1 VGVVLPSDAGYR
13 RARRAR
19 QGEARL
25 HPRLD
30 VVLEWTREYRRFL
43 ASGNGYDAAKQR
55 VVATLFAEALA
66 GADLW
71 AVFGVTGR
79 GSRLAAAEIFV
90 CFSDFERVAR
100 QEAHAAVTADE
111 LARFTSSLGWRRT
124 SSGACST
131 PSARRACSCTPTS
144 RRRRCG
150 LGREG
155 SRAGADR
162 PDPRLELRRRSL
174 TLEPRQCRAGRRPP
188 TVHSRRHHSGDGSNP
203 GLRKRA

>member
-30 VVLEWTREYRRFL
+30 VVLKRTREYRRFL

-111 LARFTSSLGWRRT
+111 LTRFTSSLGVADDVLWCVQRAFGPPIVFVHTDEQAAALR
-124 SSGACST
+124 SAPDRDRWADEYFALVRAHDEFGYLERADVAVHVDSRQNLDENYSGN
-131 PSARRACSCTPTS
+131 
-144 RRRRCG
+144 
-150 LGREG
+150 LY
-155 SRAGADR
+155 
-162 PDPRLELRRRSL
+162 
-174 TLEPRQCRAGRRPP
+174 
-188 TVHSRRHHSGDGSNP
+188 HYF
-203 GLRKRA
+203 K